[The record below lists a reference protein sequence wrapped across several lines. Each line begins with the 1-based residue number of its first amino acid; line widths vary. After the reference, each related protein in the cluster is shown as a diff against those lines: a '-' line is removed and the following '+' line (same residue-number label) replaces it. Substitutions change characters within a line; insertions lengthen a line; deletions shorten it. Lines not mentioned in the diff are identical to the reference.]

1 MWFVWWWWCDV
12 VWWWYDVVCGV
23 VVVWWCAGAAV
34 PAADR
39 AIRSHRAAAL
49 GPRLRPGA
57 AAQED
62 GSLLLPAALSALR
75 QVRLSTRPAVVSYE

>member
-1 MWFVWWWWCDV
+1 MVCVVVCGGGVMWFV
-12 VWWWYDVVCGV
+12 VWWW
-23 VVVWWCAGAAV
+23 WWCAGAAV

-62 GSLLLPAALSALR
+62 GSLLLPAALSTLR
-75 QVRLSTRPAVVSYE
+75 QVRLSTRPAVVGVL